1 MFQMPSDCEEALLGF
16 LTSFSEESGAF
27 SSRDTPAMAEST
39 LVSGADM
46 VKDGEDE
53 R

>member
-1 MFQMPSDCEEALLGF
+1 MDG
-16 LTSFSEESGAF
+16 GAF
-27 SSRDTPAMAEST
+27 SSDMDKPAMAEST

-46 VKDGEDE
+46 LDDRVND